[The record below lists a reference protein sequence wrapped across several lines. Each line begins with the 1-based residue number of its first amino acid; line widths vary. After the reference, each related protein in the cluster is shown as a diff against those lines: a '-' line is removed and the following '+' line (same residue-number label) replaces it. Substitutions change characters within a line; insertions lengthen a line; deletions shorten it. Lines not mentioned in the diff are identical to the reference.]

1 MPTPEG
7 GRAPASS
14 SSPGQWAT
22 PAEQRWLGTGE
33 DGDATGELRG
43 SPESFRYR
51 CPRALLGG
59 HKGPSRGTS
68 HATRRPAVF
77 PPGLLPPYGAVGDNV
92 RFSFFFFFFGRRRQ
106 DERGCGDGFP
116 SDSVWL
122 RLAVVSVC
130 SPRTH
135 EQREEARGRERG
147 QCWPPRPAAR
157 PAPRADRR
165 ARAGDGDRKAAC
177 PRSRRE
183 PRAPPWAPAAC
194 PWGTDPHGPLLSTP
208 SSFTCSRLSSG
219 TRKGHWSPSRVI
231 RNQKGK
237 TDSPKAPGGGRADS
251 SFRPARTP
259 HPQT

>member
-1 MPTPEG
+1 M
-7 GRAPASS
+7 
-14 SSPGQWAT
+14 
-22 PAEQRWLGTGE
+22 
-33 DGDATGELRG
+33 
-43 SPESFRYR
+43 
-51 CPRALLGG
+51 PRASFEAPPSRSAIAAP
-59 HKGPSRGTS
+59 GPSSAATKGHRVAPHTPPAARLSS
-68 HATRRPAVF
+68 HQACFLRTE
-77 PPGLLPPYGAVGDNV
+77 LLEIMCD
-92 RFSFFFFFFGRRRQ
+92 FLFFFFFFGRRRQ

-183 PRAPPWAPAAC
+183 SRAPPWAPAAC

-237 TDSPKAPGGGRADS
+237 TDSPKAPGGGRADA

>member
-1 MPTPEG
+1 MQRRPLLTKPRQSPPRGLPGQTLEATASGHQGAEDETVRAHPG
-7 GRAPASS
+7 GRQGARFLLVPWPVGDTRRAAVAGHGRGRRCHGRAS
-14 SSPGQWAT
+14 
-22 PAEQRWLGTGE
+22 
-33 DGDATGELRG
+33 G
-43 SPESFRYR
+43 SLESFRYR

-194 PWGTDPHGPLLSTP
+194 P
-208 SSFTCSRLSSG
+208 
-219 TRKGHWSPSRVI
+219 
-231 RNQKGK
+231 
-237 TDSPKAPGGGRADS
+237 
-251 SFRPARTP
+251 
-259 HPQT
+259 

>member
-1 MPTPEG
+1 MQRRPPLTKPRQSPPCGLPGQTLEATASGHQGAEDETVRAHPG
-7 GRAPASS
+7 GRQGPASS

-92 RFSFFFFFFGRRRQ
+92 RFSFFFFFWKEKAGRAWVWGRIPVRFCLAPA
-106 DERGCGDGFP
+106 GG
-116 SDSVWL
+116 SVGL
-122 RLAVVSVC
+122 Q
-130 SPRTH
+130 SPNARA
-135 EQREEARGRERG
+135 ARGRERG

-177 PRSRRE
+177 RE
-183 PRAPPWAPAAC
+183 DGESLEPLPGLRPP
-194 PWGTDPHGPLLSTP
+194 
-208 SSFTCSRLSSG
+208 
-219 TRKGHWSPSRVI
+219 
-231 RNQKGK
+231 
-237 TDSPKAPGGGRADS
+237 APGGLTLTVPCSALPAPSRAH
-251 SFRPARTP
+251 A
-259 HPQT
+259 